1 MPSNRPNNGP
11 GPSAPAA
18 PLLYSIDAGPLTGL
32 SADAVLAA
40 PAGHWVRFDLA
51 SGGCWY
57 GHGFAHRQPYPL
69 NAEPIVNP
77 RFAVNNIQS
86 PIWMCSAGYAL
97 LAATDCELEVRCNEH
112 SSGLLEIRCA
122 TAALNMRV
130 FSGRDLPQAHRN
142 LMSCLQWPPPAPEKR
157 ILGDSIFCTWTQ
169 YPRSITQQRV
179 LEMARAIR
187 EREFPC
193 SVITIDDRWE
203 SAFGELNFSRD
214 FPDPKIMV
222 EELHRLGFRVLLWA
236 TPFVNLE
243 AATFPVLGA
252 RGLLAPAKNGDGPSL
267 LKWWGGT
274 AGIVDLTNPE
284 ARQWYRAQLLR
295 LKNEIGI
302 DGFKIDGG
310 DAKYQPDAARTAW
323 HGEVGPSGYVDL
335 LLALFEEVAPGACES
350 RTAWLSQK
358 RNILW
363 REGGKDSHWGVD
375 NGLRA
380 MVQLGLHLAL
390 LGYDALMPDM
400 IPGRIQTL
408 VSDMPLPSDELFIRW
423 TEASALMPLMQ
434 FSYFPWNYSEA
445 TASIAKRYAD
455 LHKAIEDYLHE
466 QALDRR
472 APLLRPLWYDAPRET
487 ELYSI
492 ADEFLLGAD
501 ILAAPVLDESLVCR
515 DVVLPPGQW
524 RDAWTGRIHSPGK
537 ILRHPAP
544 CPGIPLFVRAER
556 TALFEAMNRVL
567 SQIPR
572 GSTPSGATSA
582 TYSCGLDRDLSV
594 TG

>member
-1 MPSNRPNNGP
+1 MLPTVS
-11 GPSAPAA
+11 
-18 PLLYSIDAGPLTGL
+18 LLYGIGSEPLREL
-32 SADAVLAA
+32 SADAIIPVPCGQWA
-40 PAGHWVRFDLA
+40 RFDLA

-97 LAATDCELEVRCNEH
+97 LAGTECELEVRSNER
-112 SSGLLEIRCA
+112 GNGILEIRCA
-122 TAALNMRV
+122 AGSIDVRV
-130 FSGRDLPQAHRN
+130 FSGRNLPGAHRK
-142 LMSCLQWPPPAPEKR
+142 LMSFLQWPPPVPDKR
-157 ILGDSIFCTWTQ
+157 LLGDSIFCTWTQ

-179 LEMARAIR
+179 LEMARSIR

-214 FPDPKIMV
+214 FPDPRFMV
-222 EELHRLGFRVLLWA
+222 DELHQMGFRVLLWT
-236 TPFVNLE
+236 TPFVNRE
-243 AATFPVLGA
+243 AATFSSLGGK
-252 RGLLAPAKNGDGPSL
+252 GLLAPAKDGTGPSM

-295 LKNEIGI
+295 LKNEIGV

-310 DAKYQPDAARTAW
+310 DAKYHPEPARTAW
-323 HGEVGPSGYVDL
+323 HGNIDPSGYVDL
-335 LLALFEEVAPGACES
+335 LLALFEEIAPGVCES

-375 NGLRA
+375 NGLKA
-380 MVQLGLHLAL
+380 MVQIGLHLAL
-390 LGYDALMPDM
+390 LGYDMLMPDM
-400 IPGRIQTL
+400 IPGRIQTM
-408 VSDMPLPSDELFIRW
+408 VSDLPLPSDELFIRW

-445 TASIAKRYAD
+445 TANIAKQYAD
-455 LHKAIEDYLHE
+455 LHKSIEGYLHE
-466 QALDRR
+466 QACGRR
-472 APLLRPLWYDAPRET
+472 APLLRPLWYDSPEET

-501 ILAAPVLDESLVCR
+501 ILAAPVLDENRVCR
-515 DVVLPPGQW
+515 DIFLPPGQW
-524 RDAWTGRIHSPGK
+524 RDAWTGRIHPSGK
-537 ILRHPAP
+537 ILQHPAP

-556 TALFEAMNRVL
+556 TQIFEAMNRIL

-572 GSTPSGATSA
+572 GSVPSGVTSA